1 MFDTAYL
8 ATILHQQPTARA
20 VMTGGP
26 GHPNLKGKV
35 SLYPVKQG
43 VVLTAQIEG
52 LPQGTEPC
60 ASNIF
65 GFHIHEGAVCAG
77 NSEDPFADAG
87 PHYNPTHCPHPAHAG
102 DLPPLFG
109 NKGFAFLAFFTD
121 RFTVEEVLGRTVIIH
136 AHPDNFTSQ
145 PAGDS
150 GEKIACGTIRLVTG
164 STPRC
169 FPHK

>member
-1 MFDTAYL
+1 MFDSAHL
-8 ATILHQQPTARA
+8 ATILKQQPAA
-20 VMTGGP
+20 QAMVAGGP
-26 GHPNLKGKV
+26 GHQNLKGKV
-35 SLYPVKQG
+35 SFYPVKNG
-43 VVLTAQIEG
+43 VVLTARVEG
-52 LPQGTEPC
+52 LPQGTEHC

-65 GFHIHEGAVCAG
+65 GFHIHEGSVCAG

-87 PHYNPTHCPHPAHAG
+87 EHYNPKRCPHPAHAG

-121 RFTVEEVLGRTVIIH
+121 RFTIEEVLGRTVIIH

-150 GEKIACGTIRLVTG
+150 GGKIACGKIMRVSG
-164 STPRC
+164 CTPRC